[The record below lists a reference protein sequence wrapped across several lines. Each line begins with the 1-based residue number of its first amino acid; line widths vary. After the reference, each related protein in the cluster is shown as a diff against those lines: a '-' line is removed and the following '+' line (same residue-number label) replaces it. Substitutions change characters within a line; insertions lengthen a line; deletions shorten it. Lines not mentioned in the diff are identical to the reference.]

1 MYKARMIRE
10 FEDLCEKIGKLDSFL
25 EKEETE
31 NSGIDNKNFEMMKA
45 QINFMHQ
52 YRDILG
58 ERILLEMG
66 GIENAR

>member
-25 EKEETE
+25 EKEDTE
-31 NSGIDNKNFEMMKA
+31 NSGIDSKKFEMMKA
-45 QINFMHQ
+45 QINFMCQ

-58 ERILLEMG
+58 ERILLEIG

>member
-1 MYKARMIRE
+1 MYKERMLRE
-10 FEDLCEKIGKLDSFL
+10 FEDLCSKIAKLETFL

-31 NSGIDNKNFEMMKA
+31 TSGIASKKMEMMRA